1 MTKIPHPTDLHVGA
15 RVRLRRISAGISQQ
29 RLGDVLGVTFQ
40 QIQKYEKG
48 ANRISASRLQHI
60 ANVFGVPISE
70 FFDGAPAIAPQG
82 LADPADDM
90 TAKMTAFLATPE
102 GASLSRAFS
111 KIDRG
116 FVRRSVIELV
126 EALGV
131 DDRAFP

>member
-1 MTKIPHPTDLHVGA
+1 MTKIPHPTDRHVGA
-15 RVRLRRISAGISQQ
+15 RVRLRRISAGVSQQ
-29 RLGDVLGVTFQ
+29 RLGDALGVTFQ

-60 ANVFGVPISE
+60 ANVFGVSISE

-82 LADPADDM
+82 LVDPAKNM
-90 TAKMTAFLATPE
+90 TTQMTAFLATPE
-102 GASLSRAFS
+102 GARLSGAFCRIGS
-111 KIDRG
+111 G
-116 FVRRSVIELV
+116 LVRRQVIDLV